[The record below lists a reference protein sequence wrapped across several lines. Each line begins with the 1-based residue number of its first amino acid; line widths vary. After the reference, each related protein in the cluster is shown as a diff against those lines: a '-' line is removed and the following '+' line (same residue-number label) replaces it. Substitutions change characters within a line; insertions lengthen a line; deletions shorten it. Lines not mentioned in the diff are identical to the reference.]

1 MQPLKTASPGR
12 VSALRKTEQQ
22 QQQRVQQPQSP
33 VVAPVKWSNVEVCVC
48 VCICRVGRGVE
59 NEKRVQCVRCCSL
72 CVMRAIL
79 FRGPRARGHERIR
92 YG

>member
-48 VCICRVGRGVE
+48 VCVCFGWAGALKMKSE
-59 NEKRVQCVRCCSL
+59 CS
-72 CVMRAIL
+72 A
-79 FRGPRARGHERIR
+79 
-92 YG
+92 